1 MRKQREHGVDGHM
14 SARRHRKARAAGGQR
29 MRMSA
34 VRCCG
39 GGAVAA
45 NGYVSRGVT
54 SLQVSS
60 KQHAPVQRWWY
71 TRANAAALQ
80 RARS

>member
-1 MRKQREHGVDGHM
+1 MLRRGTLCGYLEMRKQREHGVDGHM
-14 SARRHRKARAAGGQR
+14 SARRHRKTRAAGGQR
-29 MRMSA
+29 ARMRA

-60 KQHAPVQRWWY
+60 
-71 TRANAAALQ
+71 
-80 RARS
+80 